1 MNHQG
6 TTIERQVVVTDNTPH
21 ETVTKHSAAY
31 VPSDAERS
39 MGRLERFN
47 TIGNWFIG
55 CIAALLGARIL
66 LNLFAANQA
75 AGFTKLVTALTAPL
89 VMPFTAIFGMPSVG
103 ASVVDTAALCAIIVY
118 PIVGYG
124 FLSLCKA
131 IMAPSDPTGRAYQA

>member
-6 TTIERQVVVTDNTPH
+6 TTIERQVIVQDNTPH

-39 MGRLERFN
+39 LGRLERFN
-47 TIGNWFIG
+47 TIGNWVIG
-55 CIAALLGARIL
+55 CVAVLLGARIV

-75 AGFTKLVTALTAPL
+75 AGFTQLITALTAPL
-89 VMPFTAIFGMPSVG
+89 VLPFTAIFGVPSVG
-103 ASVVDTAALCAIIVY
+103 GAIVDTAALVAIIVY

-124 FLSLCKA
+124 LLSLCKA
-131 IMAPSDPTGRAYQA
+131 IMAPFDPTGRAYQA